1 MGTPNINTIIDW
13 VRSEYPDLPRI
24 QTTNCRK
31 IAGSKTWSQHA
42 WSNAADIFVDREL
55 GDVLADRLRA
65 TFGGHIRALL
75 WEVADHFD
83 HIHVETW
90 PIGTGTPPC
99 AGGSLKVRH
108 ANGASGTAF
117 TDDIPKGGD
126 EVSQALRHQ
135 VAEAIQKGWLGWPE
149 EGTFWLNLCEDPT
162 NPQWR
167 SDFEP
172 MWNQRKL
179 EEGQAIKAAITG
191 VDQVARNEAKR
202 ANDRLSSLDTKLA
215 NIVI

>member
-24 QTTNCRK
+24 QTTNCRR
-31 IAGSKTWSQHA
+31 ISGSRTWSQHA
-42 WSNAADIFVDREL
+42 WSNAADIFVDKQTGDELSVKLRE
-55 GDVLADRLRA
+55 R
-65 TFGGHIRALL
+65 FGEWIKVML
-75 WEVADHFD
+75 WWTKDHFD
-83 HIHVETW
+83 HIHLDTW
-90 PIGTGTPPC
+90 PTGINTPPC
-99 AGGSLKVRH
+99 AGGKLAVKH
-108 ANGASGTAF
+108 KDGTIGATF

-149 EGTFWLNLCEDPT
+149 EGTFWLELCEDPT

-172 MWNQRKL
+172 MWNQRKA
-179 EEGQAIKAAITG
+179 EEWQLIKAATSG
-191 VDQVARNEAKR
+191 VDQTARDEAKR